1 MELLRNDYYEAIPG
15 SARKLSD
22 NQSGTDTSCSN
33 LNNIQ
38 SQSINK
44 RQAQR
49 NCRPTLLGGDG
60 ITWKKSKKY
69 VGCPGSSCYE
79 VNASM

>member
-49 NCRPTLLGGDG
+49 NCRPTLLGGG
-60 ITWKKSKKY
+60 M
-69 VGCPGSSCYE
+69 V
-79 VNASM
+79 